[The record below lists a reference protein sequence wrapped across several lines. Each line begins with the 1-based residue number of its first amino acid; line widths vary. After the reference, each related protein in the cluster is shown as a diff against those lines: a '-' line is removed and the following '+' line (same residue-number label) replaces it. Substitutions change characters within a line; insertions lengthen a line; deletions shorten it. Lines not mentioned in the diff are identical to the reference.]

1 MAIETLGL
9 VAVVALVTALIR
21 FAPFM
26 LFPAGKATPAFIRY
40 LSAVLPCAAIG
51 MLVVY
56 CLKDL
61 RPLAPPFALPELA
74 CVALVAASYVW
85 KRNTL
90 LSVALGT
97 LVYMA
102 IVQKVL

>member
-1 MAIETLGL
+1 MTLYTLGL

-21 FAPFM
+21 FAPFI
-26 LFPAGKATPAFIRY
+26 LFPGGKATPAYIRY
-40 LSAVLPCAAIG
+40 LSGVLPCAAIG
-51 MLVVY
+51 MLLVY

-61 RPLAPPFALPELA
+61 RLQVMPFALPELI
-74 CVALVAASYVW
+74 CVALVAVSYVW

-97 LVYMA
+97 LSYMV
-102 IVQKVL
+102 ILQKVL

>member
-1 MAIETLGL
+1 MALQTLGL

-21 FAPFM
+21 FAPFI
-26 LFPAGKATPAFIRY
+26 LFPSGKSTPAFIRY
-40 LSAVLPCAAIG
+40 LSSVLPCAAIG
-51 MLVVY
+51 MLVIY

-61 RPLAPPFALPELA
+61 RLPLIPLALPEFI
-74 CVALVAASYVW
+74 CIALVAVSYVW

-90 LSVALGT
+90 LSVVLGT
-97 LVYMA
+97 LSYMA